1 MDKKAYK
8 IGISGSYGG
17 MNLGDEAILQ
27 SIIRGLRNAI
37 TVEITIFSRNPEDSR
52 KRYPLERVV
61 GARALSINEVKPEV
75 ERLDLL
81 ILGGG
86 GLLYDKDVKHYLRE
100 VKIAKDL
107 SIPVMLYGISAG
119 PLKDFSSQRLVSE
132 VLNRVDAITV
142 RDGASQRL
150 LESIGVQKEIQV
162 TADPAFL
169 LEAESLPEEIL
180 LREQIESKR
189 KLVGMSVRE
198 PGAAAPDLDENK
210 YHSLL
215 ANAADFI
222 VDRLDSDIIFI
233 PMERKNQ
240 DLQHSHAVISQ
251 MLQPQRANV
260 LRGEYTPGQLLS
272 IMGHL
277 HFAVGMRLHFLI
289 FAALQKVPFVALPYA
304 AKVKGLL
311 EDLDMKMPP
320 IHLVNAGRLISHID
334 FSWDRQEQIR
344 KQIIEK
350 LPSIKDRS
358 QESNKIALRILGVTK
373 D

>member
-1 MDKKAYK
+1 MDKKIYK
-8 IGISGSYGG
+8 VGISGSYGG

-27 SIIRGLRNAI
+27 SIICQLRKAI
-37 TVEITIFSRNPEDSR
+37 EVEFTIFSRNPEDTQ
-52 KRYPLERVV
+52 KRYPVERAV
-61 GARALSINEVKPEV
+61 GARSLSINEVKPEL

-100 VKIAKDL
+100 VKIAKDQG
-107 SIPVMLYGISAG
+107 IPVMLYGISAG
-119 PLKDFSSQRLVSE
+119 PLKDFSSQKLVCD
-132 VLNRVDAITV
+132 VLNTVDAITV
-142 RDGASQRL
+142 RDRASQRL
-150 LESIGVQKEIQV
+150 LESIGVQKEITV

-169 LEAESLPEEIL
+169 LQEESVSEETL
-180 LREQIESKR
+180 LKEQIEDKR

-198 PGAAAPDLDENK
+198 PGAAAPNLDENK

-222 VDRLDSDIIFI
+222 VDRLDTDIIFI
-233 PMERKNQ
+233 PMERKNR
-240 DLQHSHAVISQ
+240 DMQHSHAVISQ

-260 LRGEYTPGQLLS
+260 LKGDYTPGQLLS
-272 IMGHL
+272 IMSHL
-277 HFAVGMRLHFLI
+277 HFAVGMRLHFLL

-304 AKVKGLL
+304 TKVKGLL

-320 IHLVNAGRLISHID
+320 IQLVNAGRLISHID

-344 KQIIEK
+344 SQIVEK
-350 LPSIKDRS
+350 LPSIKRRS
-358 QESNKIALRILGVTK
+358 QESTRIALGVLGYEV
-373 D
+373 